1 MGKFRAQGVHQTGQQ
16 SKKNMVANFG
26 FKITFLNSFLC
37 EKIDSFQK
45 FLKHALCHKSD
56 FNFSYNLR
64 NLLI

>member
-1 MGKFRAQGVHQTGQQ
+1 
-16 SKKNMVANFG
+16 MVANFG